1 MSQGM
6 ITLNKKGSIMSEQEL
21 AKTKNEMKAPERVER
36 ENAVFVQPRY
46 KASKLDDAEAYEVA
60 VVLPGVNKKGL
71 EVSAEEGEL
80 TIIGR
85 RGARVPEGWRS
96 VWGSAPQGNPTD
108 YRLVLTLNVDIDS
121 ERISAKLEDGILT
134 LRLPISE
141 ASKPKLI
148 AVE

>member
-1 MSQGM
+1 
-6 ITLNKKGSIMSEQEL
+6 MSE
-21 AKTKNEMKAPERVER
+21 KTITKTMNEVQTPETVVR
-36 ENAVFVQPRY
+36 ENTVFVQPRY
-46 KASKLDDAEAYEVA
+46 KAHKLDDVEAYEVA

-85 RGARVPEGWRS
+85 RGAWVPESWRP
-96 VWGSAPQGNPTD
+96 VWGGAPEGQPAD
-108 YRLVLTLNVDIDS
+108 YRLVLALNVDIDN
-121 ERISAKLEDGILT
+121 ERISAKLEDGILN

>member
-1 MSQGM
+1 
-6 ITLNKKGSIMSEQEL
+6 MSEK
-21 AKTKNEMKAPERVER
+21 AITKTQSEVASPETAER

-46 KASKLDDAEAYEVA
+46 KARKLDDAEAYEVA
-60 VVLPGVNKKGL
+60 VVLPGVNKKRL
-71 EVSAEEGEL
+71 EISAEEGEL

-85 RGARVPEGWRS
+85 RGAWVPEDWRP
-96 VWGSAPQGNPTD
+96 VWGSGPEAPTAD
-108 YRLVLTLNVDIDS
+108 YRLVLALNVDIDG

-134 LRLPISE
+134 LRLPVSE

>member
-1 MSQGM
+1 M
-6 ITLNKKGSIMSEQEL
+6 LNKKGSIMSEKTI
-21 AKTKNEMKAPERVER
+21 AKTNNEVTAPERVER
-36 ENAVFVQPRY
+36 EGSVFVQPRY
-46 KASKLDDAEAYEVA
+46 RARKLDDVEAYEVA

-85 RGARVPEGWRS
+85 RGDRVPDGWRP
-96 VWGSAPQGNPTD
+96 VWGGAPEGRPAD
-108 YRLVLTLNVDIDS
+108 YRLVLALNVDIDN

-148 AVE
+148 TVE

>member
-1 MSQGM
+1 
-6 ITLNKKGSIMSEQEL
+6 MSEK
-21 AKTKNEMKAPERVER
+21 AITKTKGEVATQETAERQ
-36 ENAVFVQPRY
+36 NTAFVQPRY
-46 KASKLDDAEAYEVA
+46 QARKLDDAEAYEVA
-60 VVLPGVNKKGL
+60 AVMPGVNKKRL
-71 EVSAEEGEL
+71 EISVEEGEL

-85 RGARVPEGWRS
+85 RGAWVPEDWRP
-96 VWGSAPQGNPTD
+96 VWGGGPETSVAD
-108 YRLVLTLNVDIDS
+108 YRLVLALNVDIDS

>member
-1 MSQGM
+1 
-6 ITLNKKGSIMSEQEL
+6 MSE
-21 AKTKNEMKAPERVER
+21 KTIVKNKEKVTTPEKVGRD
-36 ENAVFVQPRY
+36 NTVFAQPRY
-46 KASKLDDAEAYEVA
+46 KASKLDDVDAYEVA

-71 EVSAEEGEL
+71 EVSAEDGEL

-85 RGARVPEGWRS
+85 RDAWVPEGWRP
-96 VWGSAPQGNPTD
+96 VCGSAPEECPAD
-108 YRLVLTLNVDIDS
+108 YRLVLSLNVDIDS

-134 LRLPISE
+134 LRLPVSE

>member
-1 MSQGM
+1 
-6 ITLNKKGSIMSEQEL
+6 MSE
-21 AKTKNEMKAPERVER
+21 KTTLKKKDKVTAPESVARD
-36 ENAVFVQPRY
+36 NTAFVQPRY
-46 KASKLDDAEAYEVA
+46 KSRKLDEVDAYEAA
-60 VVLPGVNKKGL
+60 VVMPGVNKKGL
-71 EVSAEEGEL
+71 EISADDGVL

-85 RGARVPEGWRS
+85 RAPWVSEGWRP
-96 VWGSAPQGNPTD
+96 VCGSAPEQGPSD
-108 YRLVLTLNVDIDS
+108 YRLVLSLNVDIDS

>member
-1 MSQGM
+1 M
-6 ITLNKKGSIMSEQEL
+6 LNKKGSIMSE
-21 AKTKNEMKAPERVER
+21 KTITKTNNEVTAPERVER

-46 KASKLDDAEAYEVA
+46 KACKLDDVEAYEVA

-80 TIIGR
+80 TVIGR
-85 RGARVPEGWRS
+85 RGARVPEDWRP
-96 VWGSAPQGNPTD
+96 VWGSAPEGYPGD
-108 YRLVLTLNVDIDS
+108 YRLVLALNVDIDN

-148 AVE
+148 TVE

>member
-1 MSQGM
+1 
-6 ITLNKKGSIMSEQEL
+6 MSEKSTV
-21 AKTKNEMKAPERVER
+21 KTKEKVTTPEKVER
-36 ENAVFVQPRY
+36 ENTVFVQPRY
-46 KASKLDDAEAYEVA
+46 KASKLDDVEAYEVA

-71 EVSAEEGEL
+71 EVSAEDGEL

-85 RGARVPEGWRS
+85 RGAWVPEGWRP
-96 VWGSAPQGNPTD
+96 VCGSAPEERPAD
-108 YRLVLTLNVDIDS
+108 YRLVLSLNVDIDS

-134 LRLPISE
+134 LRLPVSE